1 MTDTAEL
8 KKAKELLKKYADEVR
23 LLTQSQAV
31 DAIVGEWQ
39 FIGKIRKHFESEL
52 KQQLEADGISR
63 SKYEKAPEWFDYSWK
78 TGGRYFTAVD
88 GDNSDIEALVRRS
101 GKTKDELR
109 QQATERHEK
118 KAMALIRKKAREAS
132 ERREAKKKADE
143 AGGSLAAAVND
154 AAVNDAASSQSGND
168 LKKQDDALKQLG

>member
-1 MTDTAEL
+1 MTETAEL
-8 KKAKELLKKYADEVR
+8 TKAKELLKKYADEVR
-23 LLTQSQAV
+23 LLTQRQAV

-39 FIGKIRKHFESEL
+39 FIGNIRKHFESEL

-118 KAMALIRKKAREAS
+118 KAMALIRKKAREAQ
-132 ERREAKKKADE
+132 ERREAKKKAEE
-143 AGGSLAAAVND
+143 AGGGLA